1 MRSGADLI
9 RAHKNVRSVSTKI
22 YKYFTQIRGLSGALV
37 KVIHTLNAKIWLSFK
52 LNHIFTI
59 SEKTGPIE
67 PSEQELDELWDEVSS
82 ELSAIFQGRS
92 DVPDNVLPF
101 DAASEVDV
109 DQQRLVIINQLKMF
123 LFMCKFKVLILPAK

>member
-1 MRSGADLI
+1 MQR
-9 RAHKNVRSVSTKI
+9 
-22 YKYFTQIRGLSGALV
+22 F
-37 KVIHTLNAKIWLSFK
+37 WLSFK
-52 LNHIFTI
+52 LNLIFTI

-92 DVPDNVLPF
+92 DVPGNVLPF

-123 LFMCKFKVLILPAK
+123 YALHM